1 MQSFK
6 NFVLRK
12 PVREKVKLSFV
23 DLQIKRDSPQQA
35 KQAVDRFLEPRPAC
49 ETDIRLMIRM
59 HRCWVQ
65 WCESLMLEAMRGILI
80 KLPAVVLTSIWADP
94 PMSHLIP
101 LLSA

>member
-12 PVREKVKLSFV
+12 PVREKEKLSFV

-80 KLPAVVLTSIWADP
+80 KLPAVVLTVFGRIRPRRYESP
-94 PMSHLIP
+94 R
-101 LLSA
+101 LSA